1 MTSKEF
7 VIWLKGFTEGVHQ
20 FNVTPKQWDL
30 LKDKLAE
37 VNDNKFVETPGM
49 FQVHPQPPYPGVQLD
64 RVGTDHDLV
73 QRYPW
78 AGQPIPCSGSI
89 SIPSIWTSTATGSN
103 INFTVTSASAW
114 TGATSGL
121 VYTYPNG
128 TTITYT
134 TGDHV
139 GIKDFSPADKLDI
152 DTDKTLLHD

>member
-7 VIWLKGFTEGVHQ
+7 VIWLKGFTEGVHE
-20 FNVTPKQWDL
+20 FNVTPKQWDH
-30 LKDKLAE
+30 LKEVLAE
-37 VNDNKFVETPGM
+37 VNDPKFVEPPGM

-78 AGQPIPCSGSI
+78 AGQPIPCSGSVTI
-89 SIPSIWTSTATGSN
+89 SSVWTPTSGSN
-103 INFTVTSASAW
+103 INYTITSGSAW
-114 TGATSGL
+114 SGGST
-121 VYTYPNG
+121 YTYPNG

-139 GIKDFSPADKLDI
+139 GIKDFSPADKLDVGKQT
-152 DTDKTLLHD
+152 TDKTLLHD